1 MRNLLR
7 TVVWHGF
14 CPRLT
19 LGLIFAACLALPEMV
34 VAQAP
39 PAATTPD
46 FIGQLSRS
54 SEALV
59 KKVAPSVVQI
69 MAIGYGPLQES
80 SQTETGLVIGRQRA
94 IGSGVI
100 VDPDGYIMTNAH
112 VVSGARRIQVVINA
126 ADAGGSPA
134 RALASHGTTLEGQ
147 IVGIARQIDLA
158 LIKVEAHG
166 LTALPIGDY
175 RKLLQG
181 QIVFAFG
188 SPEGLR
194 NSVTMGLV
202 SAVARQ
208 PDPDNPMIY
217 IQTDAAI
224 NPGNSGGPL
233 VSVEGELVGIN
244 TFILTQSGGNQGL
257 GFAIP
262 SGLVAL
268 AYPQLRKYGHTHRS
282 QIGVSVQ
289 TITPAMAAGL
299 GLSRDQGVIV
309 SDVLPG
315 GPADG
320 AGLKIQDIIVS
331 VDGRPIDSLPMFG
344 YCFYLHHLSEP
355 MKLDVLRGSTPM
367 HFEVPVIEQ
376 PHKVDRLIDLAN
388 PEKNLIAKLGI
399 LGIEVNKSLADL
411 LPDLRQSSGVIVIA
425 RAAESGF
432 SATSLATGDV
442 IHAING
448 LPVISLAF
456 LRSQLESIKP
466 DEPVVLQI
474 EREGAFTYLSFQMEA
489 P

>member
-1 MRNLLR
+1 MRNLMR
-7 TVVWHGF
+7 TGKWRAI

-19 LGLIFAACLALPEMV
+19 FGLVFAACFVLPEV
-34 VAQAP
+34 LVAQTP
-39 PAATTPD
+39 SPATGPD
-46 FIGQLSRS
+46 LIGQLSRA

-59 KKVAPSVVQI
+59 KRVAPSVVQI
-69 MAIGYGPLQES
+69 LAMGYGPLEENS
-80 SQTETGLVIGRQRA
+80 HTEAGLVIGRQRA

-126 ADAGGSPA
+126 LDAEGSPA
-134 RALASHGTTLEGQ
+134 RALASRGTTLEGQ
-147 IVGIARQIDLA
+147 IVGIAHQIDLA

-208 PDPDNPMIY
+208 PDPDNPMVY

-233 VSVEGELVGIN
+233 VNVAGELVGIN

-268 AYPQLRKYGHTHRS
+268 AYPQLRKYGHVHRS
-282 QIGVSVQ
+282 QIGISVQ
-289 TITPAMAAGL
+289 TITPALAAGL
-299 GLSRDQGVIV
+299 GLSRDRGVIV

-320 AGLKIQDIIVS
+320 AGLKIQDIVVS

-344 YCFYLHHLSEP
+344 YGFYLHHLSEP
-355 MKLDVLRGSTPM
+355 MKLDVLRGSTAL
-367 HFEVPVIEQ
+367 HFEVPVTEQ

-399 LGIEVNKSLADL
+399 LGIEVNKSIADL

-425 RAAESGF
+425 RAAESGS
-432 SATSLATGDV
+432 SASSLATGDV

-448 LPVISLAF
+448 LPVINLTF
-456 LRSQLESIKP
+456 LQSQVENIKP
-466 DEPVVLQI
+466 DQPVVLQI
-474 EREGAFTYLSFQMEA
+474 EREGVFTYLSFQMEGL
-489 P
+489 